1 MCILLAQF
9 RPTNL
14 PGQKYDK
21 ATSPYLVLEQSHWHP
36 NSSPE
41 RTLFYVQNRQIAME
55 PLALVKLNRLMELSR
70 GKPEIVIGLIDG
82 PVAMNHSN
90 LASGSIRQVPGR
102 ASASCIL
109 ASSVA
114 CLHGTFV
121 AGILSARRGSLA
133 PAICPDCTLLLRP
146 IFRETPAANGSMPN
160 ATPEELA
167 AAIVEIVRAGARVVN
182 LSAALVQRSTNGER
196 ELLQALDFAA
206 SRGVITVAAAGNQG
220 TLGGSVITRHRWV
233 VPVAGCDLRG
243 RPLGESN
250 FGSSIG
256 RRGLSAPAESV
267 SSLGADGKL
276 RAFGGTSAA
285 APFVTGTI
293 ALLWSEFPSATAGQV
308 KFAVTQAGGGSRN
321 SVVPPLLDAWAAHQ
335 SLAAGQAGG

>member
-1 MCILLAQF
+1 VSSARPIQVRHASRPEARQLPNFVSTAIL
-9 RPTNL
+9 
-14 PGQKYDK
+14 
-21 ATSPYLVLEQSHWHP
+21 WHP
-36 NSSPE
+36 FRAFNAP
-41 RTLFYVQNRQIAME
+41 LFCVQNWQIAME
-55 PLALVKLNRLMELSR
+55 PLALVKLNRLMEHSSGR
-70 GKPEIVIGLIDG
+70 PEIVIGLIDG
-82 PVAMNHSN
+82 PVAMNHAD
-90 LASGSIRQVPGR
+90 LATGSLREVPGR
-102 ASASCIL
+102 GSASCTL
-109 ASSVA
+109 ASSIS

-146 IFRETPAANGSMPN
+146 IFLETPAENGSMPS

-167 AAIVEIVRAGARVVN
+167 AAIVETVRAGGRIVN
-182 LSAALVQRSTNGER
+182 LSAALVQRSTKGER
-196 ELLQALDFAA
+196 ELQQALDFAA

-233 VPVAGCDLRG
+233 IPVAGCDLRG
-243 RPLGESN
+243 QPFGESN

-256 RRGLSAPAESV
+256 RRGLSAPAESI

-293 ALLWSEFPSATAGQV
+293 ALLWSVFPTATAGEV
-308 KFAVTQAGGGSRN
+308 KSAVTRACGGRRN
-321 SVVPPLLDAWAAHQ
+321 TVVPPLLDAWAAHQ
-335 SLAAGQAGG
+335 SLAAEQS

>member
-1 MCILLAQF
+1 
-9 RPTNL
+9 
-14 PGQKYDK
+14 
-21 ATSPYLVLEQSHWHP
+21 
-36 NSSPE
+36 
-41 RTLFYVQNRQIAME
+41 VQNWQIAME
-55 PLALVKLNRLMELSR
+55 PLALVKLNRLMEHST

-82 PVAMNHSN
+82 PVAMNHAN
-90 LASGSIRQVPGR
+90 LATWSIREIPGS
-102 ASASCIL
+102 ASASCTL
-109 ASSVA
+109 ASSLS

-146 IFRETPAANGSMPN
+146 IFLETPAENGSMPN

-167 AAIVEIVRAGARVVN
+167 AAIVETVQAGAHIVN

-196 ELLQALDFAA
+196 ELQQALDFAA

-243 RPLGESN
+243 QPFGGSN

-256 RRGLSAPAESV
+256 RRGLSAPADDI

-276 RAFGGTSAA
+276 RTFGGTSAA

-293 ALLWSEFPSATAGQV
+293 ALLWSEFPTATAGQV
-308 KFAVTQAGGGSRN
+308 KSAVTRAGGGSRKT
-321 SVVPPLLDAWAAHQ
+321 VVPPLLDAWAAHQ
-335 SLAAGQAGG
+335 LLAAEQSRG